1 MAAKT
6 AKPII
11 WWAELKFFDCEEVR
25 VAHYD
30 FDNTMVSA
38 YLVV

>member
-11 WWAELKFFDCEEVR
+11 WCAELKFFDCEEVR

-30 FDNTMVSA
+30 LDNNRVSA